1 MGRQIKKIKPP
12 LNEFFDKVY
21 VINLA
26 KDKVRL
32 ANFKLEAER
41 TGIKATRVAAISGK
55 DKRVIFNGT
64 ETEGWNKNAA
74 ALALTTLNI
83 VKKAK
88 EKGYK
93 RIFIFEDDA
102 YMVYVNFQSLFRT
115 TQKSLMNKS
124 KGNWDFLHLN
134 TFDELPSEWIA
145 SCLKKL
151 GGAWCCQ
158 AYGINEDVYDEY
170 IEKLEKFDK
179 PIDQMT
185 MELHRDRNKSY
196 SSDPHLVYHK
206 SNRPS
211 SLREKIVHY

>member
-1 MGRQIKKIKPP
+1 MEKKKKEIAP

-32 ANFKLEAER
+32 ANFKLEAVR
-41 TGIKATRVAAISGK
+41 TGVVATRVAAISGK

-64 ETEGWNKNAA
+64 EHEGWNKNAA
-74 ALALTTLNI
+74 ALAFTTLKLIKN
-83 VKKAK
+83 AK

-93 RIFIFEDDA
+93 RIFIFEDDS
-102 YMVYVNFQSLFRT
+102 YMTHCNFQSIFRKA
-115 TQKSLMNKS
+115 QKSLFKRT
-124 KGNWDFLHLN
+124 KGNWDFLHFN
-134 TFDELPSEWIA
+134 SFDEHPSEWVGA
-145 SCLKKL
+145 CLKKL

-158 AYGINEDVYDEY
+158 AYGINEDVYDAY

-185 MELHRDRNKSY
+185 MELHRDRSKSY
-196 SSDPHLVYHK
+196 VTHPHIVYHMT
-206 SNRPS
+206 NRPS
-211 SLREKIVHY
+211 SLREKVVQY

>member
-1 MGRQIKKIKPP
+1 MGKQKKPGSAP
-12 LNEFFDKVY
+12 LNLFFDKVY

-32 ANFKLEAER
+32 ANFKVEAAR
-41 TGIKATRVAAISGK
+41 TGVKATRVPAISGK
-55 DKRVIFNGT
+55 NKRVIFNGK
-64 ETEGWNKNAA
+64 ESEGWNRNAA

-102 YMVYVNFQSLFRT
+102 YMIHSNFQTIFRKASSVLPT
-115 TQKSLMNKS
+115 KE
-124 KGNWDFLHLN
+124 KGDWDFLHLN
-134 TFDELPSEWIA
+134 SFDEYPSEWVA

-158 AYGINEDVYDEY
+158 AYGINENVYDAY
-170 IEKLEKFDK
+170 IEKLEKFDR
-179 PIDQMT
+179 PIDKMT
-185 MELHRDRNKSY
+185 MELHKERGKSFATH
-196 SSDPHLVYHK
+196 PHIVYHMTH
-206 SNRPS
+206 RPS
-211 SLREKIVHY
+211 SLREKIVEY